1 MHRENNGW
9 QERLGRLCGIAPRE
23 RRRRAAQR
31 RPGLTAEAL
40 ESRHMMAIAVAGAL
54 PDLIVAP
61 GGTILPIDTAAQFS
75 VTGVTV
81 QGTVVE
87 MATQAGTGSSV
98 RSLFLELYDQAIP
111 GRSAAPISTAN
122 FLSYVNAG
130 AYDSS
135 IFHRATDF
143 AGDAGPAKFL
153 QGGGFTADAEGWGN
167 VATVAPINLE
177 WAANRPNAKGTI
189 SYARTS
195 DVNSATSGFFFNVVA
210 NPSFDA
216 VGNQYAAFGRV
227 VGDGQAIL
235 DSYAAFRRV
244 NASAVTPAFA
254 TLPVSSVDGITYEN
268 LPDRLVTVL
277 SAGVVASPAT
287 AFSLTATSSAPTIAS
302 VVVDAAGKLQLAVGQ
317 TRGSATITV
326 TGTDLSGASVQDT
339 FTVAVGVPGI
349 AVADGVTAITSAQAQ
364 AVALGA
370 AALNAVATSKTFT
383 ISNPG
388 DVPLTITGV
397 TLPAGVKLVEAAPT
411 SVPAGGSANLVVAL
425 DTVALKAVSG
435 SIAIASSASATP
447 FSIPVSGVVFG
458 KPELPTRVVSA
469 WGNGTKIILSW
480 TASVDNGSPVT
491 RSDVYALQFDT
502 PTWPTWKSVAVV
514 WGTATSTEVFGL
526 DITKAIAFK
535 VASKN
540 AAGFSKLSN
549 DGVKYL
555 MAPRTPEAIVAA
567 AAGTGTASLT
577 WQQAVQPEDAITKS
591 FRPLT
596 GYVVFVRQVGTVAWT
611 RYADIPVVTSTTVTG
626 LVAGRSY
633 QFALRAKSDSG
644 GSLISKP
651 SNSVTL

>member
-1 MHRENNGW
+1 MHREKNGW
-9 QERLGRLCGIAPRE
+9 QERLGRWCGIAPRE
-23 RRRRAAQR
+23 RRRRASQR
-31 RPGLTAEAL
+31 RPALAGEAL

-54 PDLIVAP
+54 PDLVVAP
-61 GGTILPIDTAAQFS
+61 GGAIAAIDTAAEFS
-75 VTGVTV
+75 VTGVNV
-81 QGTVVE
+81 QGTVVKL
-87 MATQAGTGSSV
+87 ATQAGTGSSV

-122 FLSYVNAG
+122 FLTYVNSG
-130 AYDSS
+130 AYASS
-135 IFHRATDF
+135 FFHRATDF

-153 QGGGFTADAEGWGN
+153 QGGGFTFDAQAWHVVPTGS
-167 VATVAPINLE
+167 PINLE
-177 WAANRPNAKGTI
+177 WAADRPNAKGTI
-189 SYARTS
+189 SYARTN
-195 DVNSATSGFFFNVVA
+195 DPNSATSGFFFNVVA

-216 VGNQYAAFGRV
+216 TGNQYAAFGHV

-235 DSYAAFRRV
+235 DSYAALRRV
-244 NASAVTPAFA
+244 NASVVTSAFA
-254 TLPVSSVDGITYEN
+254 TLPVSSVDGITYQN
-268 LPDRLVTVL
+268 LPERLVSVL
-277 SAGVVASPAT
+277 SAGVVASPTT
-287 AFSLTATSSAPTIAS
+287 AFGISAASSAPTIAS
-302 VVVDAAGKLQLAVGQ
+302 VVVNAAGKLQLVVGQ
-317 TRGSATITV
+317 TRGTATITV
-326 TGTDLSGASVQDT
+326 TGTDLSGASTQDT
-339 FTVAVGVPGI
+339 FTVAVGIPGI

-383 ISNPG
+383 ITNPG
-388 DVPLTITGV
+388 DVPLAINSV

-411 SVPAGGSANLVVAL
+411 SIPAGGSANLVVAL

-447 FSIPVSGVVFG
+447 FSIPVAGVVFG
-458 KPELPTRVVSA
+458 KPEPPTRVVSA

-491 RSDVYALQFDT
+491 ASAVYAMEVST
-502 PTWPTWKSVAVV
+502 TTWTKVADVA
-514 WGTATSTEVFGL
+514 GAATSTEVFGL
-526 DITKAIAFK
+526 DITKAFAFK

-540 AAGFSKLSN
+540 AAGFSKLSS

-567 AAGTGTASLT
+567 AAGQGSASLA
-577 WQQAVQPEDAITKS
+577 WEHFLQPWDGLTKS
-591 FRPLT
+591 YRPLT
-596 GYVVFVRQVGTVAWT
+596 GYVVFTREVGTVAWT

-626 LVAGRSY
+626 LVAGKSY

-651 SNSVTL
+651 SNSVTV

>member
-1 MHRENNGW
+1 MVMHRENNGW
-9 QERLGRLCGIAPRE
+9 QERLGRWCGIAPRE
-23 RRRRAAQR
+23 RRRRSAQR

-61 GGTILPIDTAAQFS
+61 GGTIAPIDTAAQFS

-122 FLSYVNAG
+122 FLSYVNTG

-277 SAGVVASPAT
+277 TAGVVASPAT
-287 AFSLTATSSAPTIAS
+287 AFGLTATSSAPTIAS

-317 TRGSATITV
+317 TRGTATITV

-349 AVADGVTAITSAQAQ
+349 AVADGVTVITSAQAQ

-383 ISNPG
+383 ITNPG
-388 DVPLTITGV
+388 DAPLSITGV

-411 SVPAGGSANLVVAL
+411 SVPAGGSANLIVAL
-425 DTVALKAVSG
+425 DTAAVRAVSG
-435 SIAIASSASATP
+435 SIAVSSSAAGSP
-447 FSIPVSGVVFG
+447 FLIPVTGVVFG
-458 KPELPTRVVSA
+458 RPAAPTAVISA
-469 WGNGTKIILSW
+469 WGNGTKAILSW
-480 TASVDNGSPVT
+480 TAAVDNGSPVT
-491 RSDVYALQFDT
+491 TSAVYALEVGT
-502 PTWPTWKSVAVV
+502 TTWVKVADVA
-514 WGTATSTEVFGL
+514 GTATSTEVFSL
-526 DITKAIAFK
+526 DITKAFAFK
-535 VASKN
+535 VASRN
-540 AAGFSKLSN
+540 IAGFSKLSN

-567 AAGTGTASLT
+567 AAGTGAANLT
-577 WQQAVQPEDAITKS
+577 WQHAVQPWDTITKS
-591 FRPLT
+591 YRPLT
-596 GYVVFVRQVGTVAWT
+596 GYVVFTRQVGTVAWT

-626 LVAGRSY
+626 LVAGKSY

-644 GSLISKP
+644 GSLISRA
-651 SNSVTL
+651 SNSATL

>member
-1 MHRENNGW
+1 MHREKNGW
-9 QERLGRLCGIAPRE
+9 QERLGRWCGIAPRE
-23 RRRRAAQR
+23 RRTRAVHA
-31 RPGLTAEAL
+31 RPGLFSEAL

-61 GGTILPIDTAAQFS
+61 GGTIAPIDTAAQFS

-153 QGGGFTADAEGWGN
+153 QGGGFTADAQGWGN
-167 VATVAPINLE
+167 VATGSPINLE
-177 WAANRPNAKGTI
+177 WAANRPNAQGTI

-195 DVNSATSGFFFNVVA
+195 DPNSATSGFFFNVVA

-235 DSYAAFRRV
+235 DSYAALRRV

-254 TLPVSSVDGITYEN
+254 TLPVSSVDGITYQN

-287 AFSLTATSSAPTIAS
+287 TFGLTATSSAPTIAS

-317 TRGSATITV
+317 TRGSSTITV
-326 TGTDLSGASVQDT
+326 TGTDLSGASIQDT

-349 AVADGVTAITSAQAQ
+349 TLADGVTAITSAQAQ
-364 AVALGA
+364 AVALVA
-370 AALNAVATSKTFT
+370 AAVGTVAPSKTFT
-383 ISNPG
+383 ITNPG
-388 DVPLTITGV
+388 DVPLSITGV
-397 TLPAGVKLVEAAPT
+397 TLPAGVTLVGAAPT
-411 SVPAGGSANLVVAL
+411 SIPAGSSANLVVAL
-425 DTVALKAVSG
+425 DTAAVRAVTG
-435 SIAIASSASATP
+435 SIAITSSASATP
-447 FSIPVSGVVFG
+447 FSIPVTGSVYGR
-458 KPELPTRVVSA
+458 PAAPTAVISA
-469 WGNGTKIILSW
+469 WGNGTKAILSW
-480 TASVDNGSPVT
+480 TAAVDNGSPVT
-491 RSDVYALQFDT
+491 TSAVYVLEVGTTTWTKVADVA
-502 PTWPTWKSVAVV
+502 
-514 WGTATSTEVFGL
+514 GTATSTEVFGL
-526 DITKAIAFK
+526 DITKSFAFK
-535 VASKN
+535 VASRN
-540 AAGFSKLSN
+540 VAGFSKLSN

-555 MAPRTPEAIVAA
+555 MAPITPAAIVAT
-567 AAGTGTASLT
+567 AAGQGSASLT
-577 WQQAVQPEDAITKS
+577 WQHAVQPWDTITKS

-596 GYVVFVRQVGTVAWT
+596 GYVVFTRQVGTVAWT
-611 RYADIPVVTSTTVTG
+611 RHADIPVVTSTSVTG
-626 LVAGRSY
+626 LVAGKSY

-651 SNSVTL
+651 SNSATL